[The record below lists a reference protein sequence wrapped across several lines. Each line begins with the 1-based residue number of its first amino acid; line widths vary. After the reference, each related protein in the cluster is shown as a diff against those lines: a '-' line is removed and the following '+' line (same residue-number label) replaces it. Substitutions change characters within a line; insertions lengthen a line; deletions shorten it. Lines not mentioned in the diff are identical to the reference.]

1 MKKGDRVEVIDDN
14 ISGVVMAV
22 DQETVTIET
31 EDGFSMRFE
40 RNELVKM
47 GRLDIDRSELNQ
59 VVQAEKNAQ
68 REKQKNH
75 RKHQNKKPLEVD
87 LHIEN
92 LVAST
97 KNMSDFD
104 MLNHQL
110 NTAKSQLEFAIKSHF
125 QKVVFIHGVGK
136 GVLRMELETLLRR
149 YDHVEFYDANFRKYG
164 RGATEVY
171 IYHNR

>member
-1 MKKGDRVEVIDDN
+1 MDRMMEKGDSVDVIDDN
-14 ISGVVMAV
+14 ISGVIIAV
-22 DQETVTIET
+22 HQETITIET
-31 EDGFSMRFE
+31 EDGFPMRFQQ
-40 RNELVKM
+40 NELVKV
-47 GRLDIDRSELNQ
+47 GHLDIDRSELNQ
-59 VVQAEKNAQ
+59 AVQAEKQAQ
-68 REKQKNH
+68 KEKKKTYSKRQKK
-75 RKHQNKKPLEVD
+75 KHIEVD

-110 NTAKSQLEFAIKSHF
+110 NTAKSQLEFAIKNHL
-125 QKVVFIHGVGK
+125 QRVVFIHGVGK

-149 YDHVEFYDANFRKYG
+149 YDQVEFYDADFRKYG

-171 IYHNR
+171 